1 MKRIVGNISSLKP
14 KIFKDNKAVIS
25 MDFLFSFFI
34 LIILSTI
41 VFGFVYSNLSNIY
54 SDNENIEERL
64 ILDSIASQIN
74 RVSSKDLGYSTV
86 IHLKEEVYGYPY
98 YIRVNKNTITL
109 YDNFNR
115 ADSSIYPIIIKN
127 KYGSSLSYIN
137 LYSGSDYRVSKEVK
151 NNQTFILFVQI
162 S

>member
-1 MKRIVGNISSLKP
+1 MGTINSINS
-14 KIFKDNKAVIS
+14 KIFTDKKAVIS

-64 ILDSIASQIN
+64 ILDSLASEIN
-74 RVSSKDLGYSTV
+74 KVSSKDSGYSTV
-86 IHLKEEVYGYPY
+86 IHLKSEVFGYPY

-115 ADSSIYPIIIKN
+115 ADARIYPIIIKN
-127 KYGSSLSYIN
+127 KYGNSLSYIN
-137 LYSGSDYRVSKEVK
+137 LYSGSDYKVSKEMK